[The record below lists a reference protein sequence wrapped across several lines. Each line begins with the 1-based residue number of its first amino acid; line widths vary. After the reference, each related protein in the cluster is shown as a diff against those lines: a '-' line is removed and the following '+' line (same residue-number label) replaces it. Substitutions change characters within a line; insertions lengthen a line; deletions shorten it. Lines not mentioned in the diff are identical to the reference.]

1 MRRPADH
8 GCAIVRGPLA
18 RTVSIRKEEIAM
30 SHVNSIGSFRSSLF
44 VKLAIGAVALG
55 ASASLAHANGYA
67 RSLTGTKAMDGT
79 GHWIRP
85 DHVAPAGPR
94 NGLEASFTYDIDLTG
109 YKANGSFSDVT
120 NTTTNHTL
128 IPSAYITGVEW
139 INLNFDT
146 FNGSYRSEF
155 VISTNDSANLG
166 SAGTF
171 WDHSPA
177 PTLTSSGNYTGSGAF
192 TNPSNRFSS
201 GPFQL
206 LPDGVLTVYVWDS
219 FDDTGNDETVNSG
232 TLRITYSDVAP
243 PPPPAPTT
251 IYTGSLA
258 STDPVFN
265 RPSGLASLSGVGT
278 AVYHD
283 AQPFYV
289 GTSGTYVFEQRSTA
303 IDSYFFIYS
312 PTFNAASPL
321 TSLIALDDDGG
332 VAAGDSLITLSLTA
346 GVQYYFVN
354 SSFDN
359 AEVGDY
365 TVLGAAANPG
375 LVTLGVIGVPE
386 PTTLFAICAAGAM
399 GLARRRRR

>member
-1 MRRPADH
+1 MSYVTST
-8 GCAIVRGPLA
+8 G
-18 RTVSIRKEEIAM
+18 SI
-30 SHVNSIGSFRSSLF
+30 RSSLL
-44 VKLAIGAVALG
+44 VKLAVGAVALG

-67 RSLTGTKAMDGT
+67 RSLNSGKALDGT

-85 DHVAPAGPR
+85 DHIAPAGPS
-94 NGLEASFTYDIDLTG
+94 NGPEATFTYDINLAG
-109 YKANGSFSDVT
+109 YQANGTFSDLT
-120 NTTTNHTL
+120 NTTANFTL
-128 IPSAYITGVEW
+128 IPNAYITGVQW

-146 FNGSYRSEF
+146 FNGSWRSEF

-177 PTLTSSGNYTGSGAF
+177 SGVNSSGNYTGSGAF
-192 TNPSNRFSS
+192 TNPSNRFNS

-206 LPDGVLTVYVWDS
+206 KADGVLTVYVWDA

-243 PPPPAPTT
+243 PPPPSPTT
-251 IYTGSLA
+251 LYTGSLA
-258 STDPVFN
+258 TSDPIFN
-265 RPSGLASLSGVGT
+265 RPSGLASLSAVGT

-283 AQPFYV
+283 VQPFSV
-289 GTSGTYVFEQRSTA
+289 SASGSYTFEQRSTA

-312 PTFNAASPL
+312 PSFSAGSPL
-321 TSLIALDDDGG
+321 TNLIALDDDGG
-332 VAAGDSLITLSLTA
+332 VATGDSLITLSLTA

-354 SSFDN
+354 SSYDN

-386 PTTLFAICAAGAM
+386 PTTLFAIAAAGTL